1 MLGSFITPG
10 NVPAQH
16 RRRYSGGVVAPEREE
31 PEARGLAEDT
41 ADVADGGLRPQALLL
56 TFFGGY
62 LLDRG
67 AHVSTSSVLE
77 VLDRVGVSEH
87 ATRSTLSRMARRG
100 LLRRVRLG
108 RRAYLGLTPRI
119 RDILRDGE
127 ARVWRTGAVNT
138 QWDGTWT
145 LLGFSLPDS
154 WQRQRHE
161 LRSRLLWA
169 GFGPL
174 QGGLWI
180 APSQVDAAALTEGLD
195 AGGHVRAFGARALP
209 PTDVDGLLRDAWDLD
224 AIAARYRGFVQRWS
238 PPRQRPPLPD
248 QLAEQLAMQ
257 TDWLQVIRQDPR
269 LPARHL
275 PADWPAAPAQ
285 ELFRTLHA
293 ELDPGARATAAE
305 ILDVIPDLTAEPG

>member
-1 MLGSFITPG
+1 MFSPNMIRAR
-10 NVPAQH
+10 VA
-16 RRRYSGGVVAPEREE
+16 GVVAPGPAD
-31 PEARGLAEDT
+31 PEAEGPAP
-41 ADVADGGLRPQALLL
+41 DGALRPQALLL

-62 LLDRG
+62 LLARG
-67 AHVSTSSVLE
+67 GSVATASVLE

-100 LLRRVRLG
+100 LLRRVRRG
-108 RRAYLGLTPRI
+108 RRAYLGLTPRS
-119 RDILRDGE
+119 REILRDGE
-127 ARVWRTGAVNT
+127 VRVWRTGAVNE
-138 QWDGTWT
+138 QWDGEWT

-180 APSQVDAAALTEGLD
+180 APTLVDVAAVTSGLE
-195 AGGHVRAFGARALP
+195 AGDHVRAFAARALP

-224 AIAARYRGFVQRWS
+224 AIAARYRGFVQRWHS
-238 PPRQRPPLPD
+238 PRPRPLPD
-248 QLAEQLAMQ
+248 DLAEQLAMQ

-275 PADWPAAPAQ
+275 PADWPAATAQ
-285 ELFRTLHA
+285 DAFLARYR
-293 ELDPGARATAAE
+293 ELDPGARAIAAE
-305 ILDVIPDLTAEPG
+305 ILDVIPDLTAEAAPEPD